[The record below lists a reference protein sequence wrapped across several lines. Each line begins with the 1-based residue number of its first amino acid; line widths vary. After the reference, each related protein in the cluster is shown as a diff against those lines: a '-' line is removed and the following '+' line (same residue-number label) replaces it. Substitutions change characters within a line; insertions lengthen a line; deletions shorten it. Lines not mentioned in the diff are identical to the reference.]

1 VGIKANYTYTYSRIR
16 TSKSK
21 RVRDEN
27 DNLKTISVSET
38 RPLYNQPSH
47 IANLA
52 LLYSDA
58 ATGSEAQLVGAYSS
72 RRIYTV
78 SQFAGDDIWQ
88 RGSVQLDASVEKR
101 IRSGWSVFAKVRNIL
116 NTPMVL
122 YIDNN
127 SDKNSAV
134 PHQDLPGK
142 TLIRRD
148 YFQRSVVLGIRYTPG
163 L

>member
-1 VGIKANYTYTYSRIR
+1 
-16 TSKSK
+16 
-21 RVRDEN
+21 
-27 DNLKTISVSET
+27 
-38 RPLYNQPSH
+38 
-47 IANLA
+47 
-52 LLYSDA
+52 
-58 ATGSEAQLVGAYSS
+58 
-72 RRIYTV
+72 V

-88 RGSVQLDASVEKR
+88 RSSVQLDASVEKR

-134 PHQDLPGK
+134 PHQDLAGK